1 MPSRAHAGS
10 GLRKEAKGNKIIKRK
25 KKKRSG
31 FLHDSL
37 IQKLVYKLVKKYIA
51 GTTITSAI
59 EAAKSF
65 NSKGIPV
72 SLTFLTAPVDT
83 LPKARYVAST
93 YLELIRRIGRFGL
106 KASLQIPIADIGFFI
121 SESSARAYLDKILE
135 TGNKYGIFVWLEL
148 PSNFRDG
155 EYVLNAKGIGYV
167 VHSRSK
173 YDIDFSRKAVKIS
186 FIDGL
191 EEEQEAEGKE
201 SHKLDAKK
209 KQDEKNILSKDLA
222 LVKQM
227 QSKAAYT
234 VLQFAPEKLM
244 HEVVKNSAYKKSLI
258 FEFQLGYEHK
268 YAGLAKKGWRTSVY
282 VPFGKVW
289 LDYAA
294 SRLQGHYTRML
305 VRKLLDGKKV

>member
-1 MPSRAHAGS
+1 
-10 GLRKEAKGNKIIKRK
+10 
-25 KKKRSG
+25 
-31 FLHDSL
+31 LHDSL

-155 EYVLNAKGIGYV
+155 EYVLNKKGIGYV
-167 VHSRSK
+167 VYSRSK

-191 EEEQEAEGKE
+191 EEEQAAEGKE

-209 KQDEKNILSKDLA
+209 KQDEKDILAKDLA

-227 QSKAAYT
+227 QSKATYT

-258 FEFQLGYEHK
+258 FEFQLGHEHK

-289 LDYAA
+289 VDYAA
-294 SRLQGHYTRML
+294 SRLQGRYTRML
-305 VRKLLDGKKV
+305 ARKLLDGKKV